1 MKYGSLRHRVLTHLQ
16 GEQDLV
22 QVFGTCLMLVFCP
35 LVIGYML
42 ALLLETFLPS
52 SVRGTALFIRNA
64 SGLFTVIAGL
74 WWCVGVHAMCMRSLE
89 RNRMLRAMFLF
100 LVVLQGFW
108 WVVTDWT
115 PMLVKSTHEDWTE
128 VWHPVAS
135 ESRAWSKKPLQVMP
149 LPELHRF
156 SVTGGVGWGSAK
168 AIEAAIAAYP
178 EIRLMEVESS
188 GGYVREADQIVDLIR
203 KHGLDTLVRGKCY
216 SACTE
221 IFLAGNKRYVGPQ
234 ARFGFHQSGYEG
246 RGKDTQWSITEYES
260 SIFYRGKGV
269 SQQFM
274 DQALNTSYYDLWRPD
289 VYDVKVSG
297 FATNWWSE
305 RTE

>member
-1 MKYGSLRHRVLTHLQ
+1 
-16 GEQDLV
+16 
-22 QVFGTCLMLVFCP
+22 
-35 LVIGYML
+35 
-42 ALLLETFLPS
+42 
-52 SVRGTALFIRNA
+52 
-64 SGLFTVIAGL
+64 
-74 WWCVGVHAMCMRSLE
+74 
-89 RNRMLRAMFLF
+89 
-100 LVVLQGFW
+100 
-108 WVVTDWT
+108 
-115 PMLVKSTHEDWTE
+115 
-128 VWHPVAS
+128 
-135 ESRAWSKKPLQVMP
+135 
-149 LPELHRF
+149 
-156 SVTGGVGWGSAK
+156 
-168 AIEAAIAAYP
+168 
-178 EIRLMEVESS
+178 MEVESS